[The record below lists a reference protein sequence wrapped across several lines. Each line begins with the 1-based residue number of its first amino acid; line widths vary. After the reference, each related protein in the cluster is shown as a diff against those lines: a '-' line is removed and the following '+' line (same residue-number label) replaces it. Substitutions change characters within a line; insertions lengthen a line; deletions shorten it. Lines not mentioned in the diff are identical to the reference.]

1 MVRAFDGVLV
11 PPVAVQS
18 AHRIPPSKR
27 EGRIRR
33 LGLPVN
39 NAVAMGVIY
48 YVLIV
53 AMILLGS
60 ATQYRFFYGN
70 F

>member
-1 MVRAFDGVLV
+1 
-11 PPVAVQS
+11 VAVHS
-18 AHRIPPSKR
+18 ARRTPPSKR

-33 LGLPVN
+33 WGLPVDD
-39 NAVAMGVIY
+39 AVAMGVIY

-53 AMILLGS
+53 AMIVLGS